1 MYLCL
6 YKTCKNLCFG
16 IQKKIR
22 KKKPKTARSFD
33 ELLDSVDELDGHPEF
48 VVFLVQAVD
57 DVRKEDAGGGD
68 ENFRSTQNRPIQT
81 LDPIPRVRR
90 QERQLVRLTRD
101 DQRRRGKCEK
111 RKGIINIKYYLS
123 IEYFKYS
130 GII

>member
-16 IQKKIR
+16 IKKNPE
-22 KKKPKTARSFD
+22 KKPKTARSFD

-48 VVFLVQAVD
+48 VVLLVQAVD

-90 QERQLVRLTRD
+90 QKRQLVRLTRD
-101 DQRRRGKCEK
+101 GQRGRGKCEEK
-111 RKGIINIKYYLS
+111 ERYQVLLIY
-123 IEYFKYS
+123 
-130 GII
+130 